1 MKKKTNKEEI
11 NDELFSED
19 GGQVEKVEL
28 SHPLV
33 TYGKRALK
41 FLGENFNV
49 SPGLIFSGKQVPI
62 SFTLRMP
69 LSKVLKKIKL

>member
-1 MKKKTNKEEI
+1 MKQNRNKEEI
-11 NDELFSED
+11 NDELFTEV

-33 TYGKRALK
+33 IYGKRALK

-49 SPGLIFSGKQVPI
+49 SPGLIFSGKQIPI

-69 LSKVLKKIKL
+69 LSKVFKKIKL